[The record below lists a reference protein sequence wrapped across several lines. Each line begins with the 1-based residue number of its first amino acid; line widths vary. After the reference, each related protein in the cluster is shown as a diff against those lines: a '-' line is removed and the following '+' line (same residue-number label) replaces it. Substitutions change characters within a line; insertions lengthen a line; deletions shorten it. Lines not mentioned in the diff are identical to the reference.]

1 MILVIQSSS
10 NIDCLFLF
18 GPSYRRNS
26 EANEIHFFLAKYIY
40 TQQKKL
46 RKMCSS
52 AYYNKSI
59 KVLEIQ
65 TSESYKVTFDLSNE
79 TLFELI
85 APGVAWKIIV
95 KVD

>member
-1 MILVIQSSS
+1 MLNYIIIMINKS
-10 NIDCLFLF
+10 
-18 GPSYRRNS
+18 
-26 EANEIHFFLAKYIY
+26 IHVYIY
-40 TQQKKL
+40 STKML

-52 AYYNKSI
+52 VYYNKSS

-65 TSESYKVTFDLSNE
+65 TSEWYKVTFDLSNE
-79 TLFELI
+79 ALFEVI